1 MATRTQGLVLG
12 CFFAVAAG
20 AFLIIAGF
28 LLLRGPWSGDSL
40 TFTDGDKIGLVVL
53 EGPINESRYLVEEID
68 ANRRDSSVRAV
79 VLRINSPG
87 GGVAPSQEIYE
98 ALLRLREEKPL
109 VASLGGLAASG
120 AFYAAI
126 AADTIVAS
134 PGSLVGSIGVIMMY
148 PTTHELMEKIG
159 VEWHVYKS
167 GRLKDMGSFVR
178 EPTEE
183 DEEVFDSIIADVYDQ
198 FLTAVAT
205 ERNLDRELAATLA
218 DGRVYSGRQALD
230 VGLVDR
236 LGDLYRAVDIAASLA
251 GMPPE
256 PTVVRKTRPRPFFF
270 EVLDRFFREGTQAL
284 WGPQLE
290 YRFR

>member
-1 MATRTQGLVLG
+1 
-12 CFFAVAAG
+12 VAAG
-20 AFLIIAGF
+20 AFLIIAGSF
-28 LLLRGPWSGDSL
+28 LLRGPWFGDSL
-40 TFTDGDKIGLVVL
+40 TLTDEDKIGLVVL
-53 EGPINESRYLVEEID
+53 EGPINESRYLVEEIE

-79 VLRINSPG
+79 VLRVNSPG
-87 GGVAPSQEIYE
+87 GGVAPSQELYE

-148 PTTHELMEKIG
+148 PTAHELMEKVG
-159 VEWHVYKS
+159 VDWQVYKS
-167 GRLKDMGSFVR
+167 GRLKDMGSFSR

-183 DEEVFDSIIADVYDQ
+183 EEEVFDSIIADVYEQ

-205 ERNLDRELAATLA
+205 KRNMDRDLAASLA
-218 DGRVYSGRQALD
+218 DGRIYTGRQALD
-230 VGLVDR
+230 VGLVDQ
-236 LGDLYRAVDIAASLA
+236 LGDLHLAVNIAASLA
-251 GMPPE
+251 GMSPE
-256 PTVVRKTRPRPFFF
+256 PTVVRKARLRPPFFD
-270 EVLDRFFREGTQAL
+270 LMDRLFREGAQVM
-284 WGPQLE
+284 WGPRLE